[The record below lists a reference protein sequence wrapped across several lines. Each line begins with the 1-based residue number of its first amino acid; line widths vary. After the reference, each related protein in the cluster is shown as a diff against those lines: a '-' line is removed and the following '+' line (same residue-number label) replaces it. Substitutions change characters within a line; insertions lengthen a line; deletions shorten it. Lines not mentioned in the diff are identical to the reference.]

1 MGRCDGL
8 VVSKPNALQIQRKM
22 FESFS
27 TQEYIKYFPKKLSG
41 ILQELVGS
49 PVLISCEIVI

>member
-27 TQEYIKYFPKKLSG
+27 TQEYKYFPKKLSG
-41 ILQELVGS
+41 ILEELVGS

>member
-27 TQEYIKYFPKKLSG
+27 TQEYKYFPKKLSG

-49 PVLISCEIVI
+49 PVLISGEIVI